1 MDKVIDIDQSP
12 IGRTPRSNPAT
23 YTGLFDLVRELFSLT
38 PDAKLRGYSSGRFSF
53 NTKGGRCENCRGD
66 GIKRI
71 EMHFLPDVYVPCE
84 VCGGKR
90 YNRET
95 LEVKYKGK
103 SIADVLDMTVEQALD
118 FFSALPRLAKK
129 LQTLYDVGLG
139 YIKLGQSSTT
149 LSGGEAQR
157 VKLATELARR
167 DTGKTMY
174 ILDEPTTGLHVA
186 DVERLLGI
194 LQRLCSNGSSVL
206 VIEHNLDVIKTA
218 DYIIDLGPE
227 GGARGG
233 NILACGTP
241 EEVCQVESSYTG
253 QYLRTLL

>member
-1 MDKVIDIDQSP
+1 
-12 IGRTPRSNPAT
+12 
-23 YTGLFDLVRELFSLT
+23 
-38 PDAKLRGYSSGRFSF
+38 
-53 NTKGGRCENCRGD
+53 
-66 GIKRI
+66 
-71 EMHFLPDVYVPCE
+71 
-84 VCGGKR
+84 
-90 YNRET
+90 
-95 LEVKYKGK
+95 
-103 SIADVLDMTVEQALD
+103 MTVEQALD

-241 EEVCQVESSYTG
+241 EEVSQVESSYTG